1 MLLYRL
7 HDIRMDLISFCAFLS
22 VQNGQTLSFLGVQI
36 IRRMGILCKDHLVV
50 FPTFCCRNDILYRR
64 LALLVSQRSGDEF
77 VLCIRDH

>member
-50 FPTFCCRNDILYRR
+50 FPAFCCRNDILYRR
-64 LALLVSQRSGDEF
+64 LALLVSQRPGDEF